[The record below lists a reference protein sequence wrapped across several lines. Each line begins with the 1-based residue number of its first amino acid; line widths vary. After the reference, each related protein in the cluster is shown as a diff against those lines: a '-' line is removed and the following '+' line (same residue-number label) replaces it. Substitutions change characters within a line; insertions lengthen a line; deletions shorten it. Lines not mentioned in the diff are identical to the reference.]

1 VARRGGAR
9 PSGTSHGAALLGA
22 EADGG
27 GKRSQLSGQ
36 ALLFLALSQLPVGR
50 PWRPDARNG
59 GGRYFFYRL
68 GGRYF
73 IYRPPLRYVS
83 RPIHN

>member
-36 ALLFLALSQLPVGR
+36 ALLFLAPSQLPVGR

-59 GGRYFFYRL
+59 GGRL
-68 GGRYF
+68 
-73 IYRPPLRYVS
+73 IVS
-83 RPIHN
+83 VMKELFPILQRSLWKNI